1 MYLFTWVSVSV
12 FGLLNALL
20 REITNVKSEQFV
32 PHKEWGQILNKSLGH
47 LHLCI
52 QIKFQWL
59 LFLVAQKTI
68 QIRNLK
74 EHCQKNKKVK
84 KYTCI
89 YPTGK
94 NIKSKKIECARK
106 TKITWSGMVFNI
118 RLASLTRHLSLI
130 SVAKLPCSFLGQ
142 SFSSQNLLKTSVYQ
156 LFVFCG

>member
-12 FGLLNALL
+12 FDLLNALL

-32 PHKEWGQILNKSLGH
+32 PHKEWGQIIRSSSLMYTK
-47 LHLCI
+47 
-52 QIKFQWL
+52 IKFQRL

-118 RLASLTRHLSLI
+118 RLASLTQYPSLI